1 MTGRVPMSKFIR
13 KSKLQK
19 DSEIDFD
26 TREYIGFD
34 DVEQAEYDEEIASL
48 EREIA
53 KLNSKKEARK
63 KMLMKRTGGN
73 KIHYNEEYY
82 TEALKPKK
90 YSESSI
96 KSMRNISQENPEI
109 IRQSSINRDEYAT
122 DNGENYRSYF
132 QTGTEIGSIFA
143 SNPGLLEEI
152 MEEKAEKMKKEI
164 FASKN
169 LELKE
174 AARKAEKIDRENNIV
189 KKLGKNITASSLH
202 PGNINNSVSY
212 EKEVD
217 NTFGQLNIENIE
229 KIEEARKKMMTA
241 NCNRT
246 KAIKSKHIFTKDNSW
261 QDKENQKQRKL
272 QDIYDNSTII
282 EHLKGYDNEKE

>member
-1 MTGRVPMSKFIR
+1 MSKFIR

-19 DSEIDFD
+19 DSGIDFD
-26 TREYIGFD
+26 TREYISFD
-34 DVEQAEYDEEIASL
+34 DEKQIEDDNEIASL

-53 KLNSKKEARK
+53 KLNAKKEARK
-63 KMLMKRTGGN
+63 KMLMKRTNGD
-73 KIHYNEEYY
+73 KIQYDKEYY
-82 TEALKPKK
+82 AEALKPKK
-90 YSESSI
+90 YSGSSI

-109 IRQSSINRDEYAT
+109 IRQSSINRDEYTT
-122 DNGENYRSYF
+122 DDGENYRSYF

-143 SNPGLLEEI
+143 SDPGLLEEI

-174 AARKAEKIDRENNIV
+174 AMRKAEKLDRENNVV

-202 PGNINNSVSY
+202 SGNINNSVSY
-212 EKEVD
+212 EKEID
-217 NTFGQLNIENIE
+217 NTFGQLNMENIE
-229 KIEEARKKMMTA
+229 KIEEARKRMMTA

-261 QDKENQKQRKL
+261 QDKENQRQRKL

-282 EHLKGYDNEKE
+282 KHLEGHDDEEE